1 MLLRRHLLAG
11 SLLAS
16 CARPSHSRIAVVP
29 KATAHLFFVSIH
41 AGVDRAAREF
51 GVQVLWNGPNE
62 ETDHSRQIQIV
73 DAFIAQRVDAIA
85 ISATDERAL
94 VAPLER
100 AAAAGIPVSVFDSA
114 VNFED
119 YVTFVATD
127 NFAAGCQAAREIGRL
142 VQGQGSV
149 AMVMQ
154 KPGGASTGLRERG
167 FAETLQRE
175 FPAVQLVARQFG
187 MGDRARSRAAAENIL
202 TAHPRLQAMFG
213 SSEAASIGIIQAV
226 ESRGRTGAV
235 KIVSFDNSD
244 IHRAALHSGA
254 VDVMLVQDPDKIGY
268 EAVKSLVRKLQGE
281 TPPRRLDLPARRFT
295 RENAAALPA

>member
-1 MLLRRHLLAG
+1 
-11 SLLAS
+11 
-16 CARPSHSRIAVVP
+16 VVP

-41 AGVDRAAREF
+41 EGVDRAANEF
-51 GVQVLWNGPNE
+51 GVQALWNGPNE

-100 AAAAGIPVSVFDSA
+100 ASAAGIPISVFDSA

-127 NFAAGCQAAREIGRL
+127 NHAAGCQAAREIGRL
-142 VQGQGSV
+142 LKGQGSA

-167 FAETLQRE
+167 FQETLERE
-175 FPAVQLVARQFG
+175 FPAVHLVARQFG

-202 TAHPRLQAMFG
+202 TAHPGLGAMFG

-226 ESRGRTGAV
+226 ESRGRAGEV

-254 VDVMLVQDPDKIGY
+254 LDVMLVQDPGKIGY
-268 EAVKSLVRKLQGE
+268 EAVRSLVLKLRGE
-281 TPPRRLDLPARRFT
+281 VPPRRLDLPVRRFT
-295 RENAAALPA
+295 RENASGLPS

>member
-16 CARPSHSRIAVVP
+16 CARPSRARIAVVP

-41 AGVDRAAREF
+41 EGVDRAAREF
-51 GVQVLWNGPNE
+51 GVEVLWNGPNE

-73 DAFIAQRVDAIA
+73 DAFVAQRVDAIA

-100 AAAAGIPVSVFDSA
+100 AVAAGIPVSVFDSA

-127 NFAAGCQAAREIGRL
+127 NFNAGCQAAREIGRL
-142 VQGQGSV
+142 IQGQGSV

-167 FAETLQRE
+167 FQETLARE
-175 FPAVQLVARQFG
+175 FPAVRLAARQFG
-187 MGDRARSRAAAENIL
+187 MGERARSRAAAENML
-202 TAHPRLQAMFG
+202 TAHPRLDAMFG

-226 ESRGRTGAV
+226 ESRGRAGQV
-235 KIVSFDNSD
+235 KIVSFDNSE
-244 IHRAALHSGA
+244 IHRQALQRGV

-268 EAVKSLVRKLQGE
+268 EAVRSLVQKLRGE
-281 TPPRRLDLPARRFT
+281 TPPHRLDLPARRFT
-295 RENAAALPA
+295 RENAADLPA

>member
-1 MLLRRHLLAG
+1 M
-11 SLLAS
+11 
-16 CARPSHSRIAVVP
+16 VP
-29 KATAHLFFVSIH
+29 KATAHIFFVSIH
-41 AGVDRAAREF
+41 AGVDRAAKEF

-100 AAAAGIPVSVFDSA
+100 AVAAGIPVSVFDSA
-114 VNFED
+114 VNFEN
-119 YVTFVATD
+119 YVTFVATG
-127 NFAAGCQAAREIGRL
+127 NHAAGCSAAREIGRL
-142 VQGQGSV
+142 IEGQGSV

-167 FAETLQRE
+167 FEETLQRE
-175 FPAVQLVARQFG
+175 FPAIRLVARQFG

-202 TAHPRLQAMFG
+202 TAHPRLDAMFG

-226 ESRGRTGAV
+226 ESRGRAGQV

-244 IHRAALHSGA
+244 IHRAALNNGTLA
-254 VDVMLVQDPDKIGY
+254 VMLVQDPDKIGY
-268 EAVKSLVRKLQGE
+268 EAVRSLVLKLRGE
-281 TPPRRLDLPARRFT
+281 NPPHRLDLPVRRFT
-295 RENAAALPA
+295 RENAAGLPT

>member
-1 MLLRRHLLAG
+1 VLPRRHLLA
-11 SLLAS
+11 SCLLAS
-16 CARPSHSRIAVVP
+16 CGRGTAPRIAVVP

-41 AGVDRAAREF
+41 QGVDRAAQEF
-51 GVQVLWNGPNE
+51 GVQALWNGPNE

-100 AAAAGIPVSVFDSA
+100 AVAAGIPVSVFDSA
-114 VNFED
+114 VNFEQ

-127 NFAAGCQAAREIGRL
+127 NHAAGCQAAREIARL
-142 VQGQGSV
+142 VKGQGSV

-167 FAETLQRE
+167 FLETLERE
-175 FPAVQLVARQFG
+175 FPAVRLVARQFG

-202 TAHPRLQAMFG
+202 TAHSHLDGMFG

-226 ESRGRTGAV
+226 ESRGRSGQV
-235 KIVSFDNSD
+235 KIVSFDDSD
-244 IHRAALHSGA
+244 IHRAALHNGA
-254 VDVMLVQDPDKIGY
+254 LDVMLVQDPGKIGY
-268 EAVKSLVRKLQGE
+268 EVVRSLVLKLRGE
-281 TPPRRLDLPARRFT
+281 VPPRQLHLPVRRFT
-295 RENAAALPA
+295 RENAAGLPA